1 MGLTCIFAEGYG
13 SNGLPLS
20 RNQNLLEWVCKPKC
34 GHLILNAAKLCN
46 NFIEKGDED
55 LNRVAAWL
63 QRSNQMNTSY
73 DCHAGMKPCN
83 KKLLNNSEQIIIG
96 KARSR
101 SKPEARSN
109 SSNSQNTELIS
120 NIDTSTTTAQIYPD
134 VAMNSDQSGF
144 A

>member
-20 RNQNLLEWVCKPKC
+20 RNQNLLEWVCRPKC
-34 GHLILNAAKLCN
+34 GHLIRNAAKLYN
-46 NFIEKGDED
+46 NFIGKGDED

-101 SKPEARSN
+101 SKALFSRSN

-134 VAMNSDQSGF
+134 VVMNS
-144 A
+144 